1 MIPFSEVIPEPD
13 ITRPD
18 WVPCDSEDSGFSI
31 TAQKELSC
39 MAKDNEIYVVANM
52 VDYRA
57 SIFSNTIYQSKN
69 SSFRDLR

>member
-1 MIPFSEVIPEPD
+1 MIPFSEPIPEPGLG
-13 ITRPD
+13 PD

-52 VDYRA
+52 VDY
-57 SIFSNTIYQSKN
+57 KV
-69 SSFRDLR
+69 